1 MKGSV
6 RKRGDKWSY
15 YFSYKQDGKY
25 KKKEKG
31 GFATKKEAESALR
44 EALHLYDKTNVV
56 KQFNSSTLYDYTI
69 LWLDNEAPKY
79 LKPKTLKL
87 YRESAER
94 FKKEIG
100 HIKLTEINPLIL
112 RKFLEGEQN
121 RYSESHV
128 NMIRK
133 VLNNV
138 FKYAI
143 DEEILFSNP
152 LSLVKLN
159 KKAFNQEREQNKK
172 ALTKEEI
179 NQLLD
184 IAKNTEFYLPFILA
198 LQMGLGR
205 SEVLGLTWDNID
217 FEQKTLTIDKL
228 LHSAR
233 KNEPCKFGAT
243 KTESRV
249 RTIKMTQT
257 VIDVLK
263 QEKIKQEELRHFYG
277 ELYYNGPDTV
287 CRNENGKPIDP
298 NSEFSSRLAR
308 FIKNDAPFHFR
319 FHDLRHTHATLS
331 LQSGANIKAIQARL
345 GHSRIET
352 TLNIYSHVTDELENE
367 LVALFESE
375 LN

>member
-6 RKRGDKWSY
+6 RKRGEKWSY

-44 EALHLYDKTNVV
+44 EALHLYDKTNII
-56 KQFNSSTLYDYTI
+56 KQFNSTTLYDYTI
-69 LWLDNEAPKY
+69 LWLDNEAPKR

-94 FKKEIG
+94 FKNEIG
-100 HIKLTEINPLIL
+100 HIKLTEVNPLML
-112 RKFLEGEQN
+112 RKFLEKEQYK
-121 RYSESHV
+121 YSESHV

-152 LSLVKLN
+152 LTLVKLN
-159 KKAFNQEREQNKK
+159 KKSFNQKREQSKK
-172 ALTKEEI
+172 ALSKEEI
-179 NQLLD
+179 AQLLEVTKD
-184 IAKNTEFYLPFILA
+184 TEFYLPFILA

-217 FEQKTLTIDKL
+217 FEQKTLTINKL

-233 KNEPCKFGAT
+233 KNEPCEFGTT

-263 QEKIKQEELRHFYG
+263 QEKIKQEKLKKFYG
-277 ELYYNGPDTV
+277 ELYYKGADTV

-298 NSEFSSRLAR
+298 NSEFSSRFAR
-308 FIKNDAPFHFR
+308 FIKNDSPFYFR

-352 TLNIYSHVTDELENE
+352 TLNIYSHVTDDLENE
-367 LVALFESE
+367 LVTLFENE